1 MAKVLSLQELTVTE
15 DVTLH
20 AASWLSI
27 ACKNS
32 SYQSNSY
39 C

>member
-1 MAKVLSLQELTVTE
+1 MAKVLSLQALTVTE

-20 AASWLSI
+20 AASGLSI
-27 ACKNS
+27 ACKTS
-32 SYQSNSY
+32 SYKSYSN

>member
-1 MAKVLSLQELTVTE
+1 MAKVLSLQALTVTE

-20 AASWLSI
+20 AASWLSV
-27 ACKNS
+27 ACKTS
-32 SYQSNSY
+32 SYQSNSH